1 MKKIIILI
9 LSTNNNDYKLFI
21 DALKDTW
28 VKKAR
33 TKNIECFFY
42 EGGYNKNYIDGGTI
56 KLNVNDN
63 LKSTSEK
70 LIEAIKVLQDNN
82 VEFDFIFRT
91 NLSSFI
97 FIDNFLDYF
106 IENENNII
114 YSGHKGKCILS
125 PRFLNRFGFLHNLY
139 FRYLKPFFIQDHTI
153 LSSSGNIHKNNL
165 FSRFSYKFNFLH
177 DLYFKYI
184 KIQVLE
190 FASGS
195 GFWLSKEAVQIL
207 LSEKKKDLKLI
218 DDVMVGKVMA
228 DNKIKV
234 TNCDRVILQDDKF
247 ISNDI
252 DFNRIKANY
261 HVRLKSFK
269 NRDIDVKRMY
279 KLDKIEISNN
289 IESDLLEVLNC

>member
-9 LSTNNNDYKLFI
+9 LSTNNNNYNLFI

-28 VKKAR
+28 VRKAKE
-33 TKNIECFFY
+33 KNIKCFFY
-42 EGGYNKNYIDGGTI
+42 EGGYNINYIDGDTI
-56 KLNVNDN
+56 KLKVNDN

-70 LIEAIKVLQDNN
+70 LIGAIKVLQDNN
-82 VEFDFIFRT
+82 IEFDFIFRT

-97 FIDNFLDYF
+97 FVDNFVDYF
-106 IENENNII
+106 IKNENYII

-139 FRYLKPFFIQDHTI
+139 FRYLKTFFIQDHTVI
-153 LSSSGNIHKNNL
+153 SDSGNTHKNNL
-165 FSRFSYKFNFLH
+165 LSKFSNTFSFLY

-184 KIQVLE
+184 KIQVVE

-207 LSEKKKDLKLI
+207 LSEKRKDLKLI

-234 TNCDRVILQDDKF
+234 TNCDRVIFQDDKF

-252 DFNRIKANY
+252 DANRMKTNY
-261 HVRLKSFK
+261 HVRLRSFK
-269 NRDIDVKRMY
+269 SRDIDVKRMY

-289 IESDLLEVLNC
+289 IESDLLNILND